1 MPKSLY
7 FFNNIRI
14 YSVHLCKKRK
24 NSTMAEE
31 ENTKEN
37 SEESL
42 SAAAEEDAVLAPAET
57 LDKDTQEKAV
67 SDNTYLVKERFEID
81 YSHPLPELNAN
92 GAKAYMVKDKINPQR
107 ELFALLCDNNFPPR
121 LSMLPYLKSIEHP
134 NLLNLV
140 DYSVVDYKPE
150 KTMNMALIY
159 SRPTGPKVSQA
170 IPKEKPSFEKF
181 KSLVLSLVSGC
192 EALKNY
198 NLTHRAIRM
207 DNIFFKDEEGSELV
221 LGDCAASFPALY
233 QPNAYETQESLL
245 CIPQGRGQGSSGD
258 DVYSAGVVLLGL
270 ALGHE
275 IAPKCSCPELQRLKL
290 KKGSLAT
297 LSDGEKIP
305 GQIMPLLKGML
316 EDSIESRWN
325 SSQIYNYLDGKN
337 PTFSPEP
344 GDRSMRALSIG
355 GEKYYTA
362 KSVALAILENPAD
375 GLSVIKS
382 GKLLEWIKNGL
393 ENEKLHNKIER
404 LINAEKEGES
414 NRLLLPQICI
424 YLDYSLPIKC
434 DTMYVFPSGLPKA
447 IFHSLKT
454 GRSLEPFHQI
464 LSGDLIKIWY
474 QEQPYLHAPAN
485 SNEFRVYLSRN
496 DYGYGIDR
504 IIYDFD
510 DDLPCTSPLI
520 GKEFV
525 NTPSKLL
532 KALDSNY
539 SENKED
545 KPYDKNIIAYLR
557 SKMGKK
563 IDGIL
568 TDINAN
574 QDALQISAVMRL
586 YANIQNKT
594 GPVQLLNL
602 TKWLV
607 KTAKPII
614 MNYHNT
620 KYRKYLEQETIKISK
635 SGKIIELYE
644 ILENEE
650 AQKKDRTEYA
660 SVLKKV
666 NILVTERNRILQG
679 SPKLDEESRE
689 LAIKFGSILSI
700 LTMLSS
706 FILSIIYWVFK

>member
-1 MPKSLY
+1 M
-7 FFNNIRI
+7 
-14 YSVHLCKKRK
+14 V
-24 NSTMAEE
+24 EE
-31 ENTKEN
+31 EKTQENSGTETTSEGISATAEN
-37 SEESL
+37 SEQLPTNKNDIE
-42 SAAAEEDAVLAPAET
+42 
-57 LDKDTQEKAV
+57 
-67 SDNTYLVKERFEID
+67 NTYLVKERFEID
-81 YSHPLPELNAN
+81 YNRALPDLDAN
-92 GAKAYMVKDKINPQR
+92 GAKAYAVKDKINPQR

-134 NLLNLV
+134 NLLKLIE
-140 DYSVVDYKPE
+140 YSVVDYKPE

-159 SRPTGPKVSQA
+159 NRPTGPKVSSL
-170 IPKEKPSFEKF
+170 PLKEKPNFEKF

-192 EALKNY
+192 EALKSY

-207 DNIFFKDEEGSELV
+207 DNIFFKDEECSELI

-233 QPNAYETQESLL
+233 QPNAYETQESIL
-245 CIPQGRGQGSSGD
+245 CLPQGRGQGSSSD
-258 DVYSAGVVLLGL
+258 DIYAAGVFLLGIVL
-270 ALGHE
+270 EHE
-275 IAPKCSCPELQRLKL
+275 ISPKCSGPELQRLKL
-290 KKGSLAT
+290 KKGSLSV
-297 LSDGEKIP
+297 LSNGEKIP
-305 GQIMPLLKGML
+305 NQYLPLLKGML
-316 EDSIESRWN
+316 EDNQESRWN
-325 SSQIYNYLDGKN
+325 SGQIYNYLEGKS
-337 PTFSPEP
+337 PTFSTEAS
-344 GDRSMRALSIG
+344 DRSMRALNIG

-362 KSVALAILENPAD
+362 KSVALAMLENPAD
-375 GLSVIKS
+375 GLAVIKN

-393 ENEKLHNKIER
+393 ENEKLHNKVER
-404 LINAEKEGES
+404 LISADKESGE
-414 NRLLLPQICI
+414 NRLLLPQVCI
-424 YLDYSLPIKC
+424 YLDYNLPIKC
-434 DTMYVFPSGLPKA
+434 DTVYVFPSGLPKA
-447 IFHSLKT
+447 IFHCLKT
-454 GRSLEPFHQI
+454 GRSLDSFYQV

-474 QEQPYLHAPAN
+474 QEQPYLHAPTN
-485 SNEFRVYLSRN
+485 SNEFRVYLNRN

-504 IIYDFD
+504 IMYDFD

-545 KPYDKNIIAYLR
+545 KPFDKNIIAYLR
-557 SKMGKK
+557 CKMGKK
-563 IDGIL
+563 IDGII

-574 QDALQISAVMRL
+574 QEGLQISAIMRL

-607 KTAKPII
+607 KATKPII

-620 KYRKYLEQETIKISK
+620 KYRKFLEQESIKISK
-635 SGKIIELYE
+635 SGKIIELYD
-644 ILENEE
+644 ILENDE
-650 AQKKDRTEYA
+650 AKKKDRTEYS

-666 NILVTERNRILQG
+666 NVLITERNRILQG
-679 SPKLDEESRE
+679 GPKLDAESKE

-706 FILSIIYWVFK
+706 FVLSIIYWVFK

>member
-1 MPKSLY
+1 
-7 FFNNIRI
+7 
-14 YSVHLCKKRK
+14 
-24 NSTMAEE
+24 MAEE
-31 ENTKEN
+31 ENNSPNTKNSVLSEN
-37 SEESL
+37 LAANSVEGTTQQNDESF
-42 SAAAEEDAVLAPAET
+42 
-57 LDKDTQEKAV
+57 
-67 SDNTYLVKERFEID
+67 DNTYLVKERFEIN
-81 YSHPLPELNAN
+81 YASPLPELDTN

-134 NLLNLV
+134 NLLKLI

-159 SRPTGPKVSQA
+159 NRPTGPKLSQTQL
-170 IPKEKPSFEKF
+170 KERPNFEKF
-181 KSLVLSLVSGC
+181 KSLVLSIISGC
-192 EALKNY
+192 ESLKNY

-207 DNIFFKDEEGSELV
+207 DNVFFKDEEGSELV

-233 QPNAYETQESLL
+233 QPNAYETLESLL
-245 CIPQGRGQGSSGD
+245 CLPQGRGQGSSSD
-258 DVYSAGVVLLGL
+258 DIYAAGVVLLGL
-270 ALGHE
+270 VLGHE

-305 GQIMPLLKGML
+305 NQFLPLFKGLL
-316 EDSIESRWN
+316 EDNIDNRWN
-325 SSQIYNYLDGKN
+325 SAQIYNYLEGK
-337 PTFSPEP
+337 TTSFSSEAT
-344 GDRSMRALSIG
+344 DRSMRAIGIG

-362 KSVALAILENPAD
+362 KSAALAMLENPAD
-375 GLSVIKS
+375 GLAVIKN

-404 LINAEKEGES
+404 IINANKETEQ
-414 NRLLLPQICI
+414 NRLLLPQVCI

-434 DTMYVFPSGLPKA
+434 ENTYIFPSGLPKA
-447 IFHSLKT
+447 VFHCLKS
-454 GRSLEPFHQI
+454 GRSVEPFYQV

-474 QEQPYLHAPAN
+474 QEQPYLHAPSN
-485 SNEFRVYLSRN
+485 STEFRVYLNRN

-539 SENKED
+539 SENKEE

-557 SKMGKK
+557 CKMGKK

-607 KTAKPII
+607 KAAKPII

-620 KYRKYLEQETIKISK
+620 KYRKFLEQETIKISRN
-635 SGKIIELYE
+635 GKIIELYE
-644 ILENEE
+644 ILENDE
-650 AQKKDRTEYA
+650 AKKKDREEYSA
-660 SVLKKV
+660 ILKKV
-666 NILVTERNRILQG
+666 NILITERNRILQG
-679 SPKLDEESRE
+679 GLKADEESKD

-706 FILSIIYWVFK
+706 FVLSVIYWIFK